1 MKKNI
6 TIVVLLLSLFLLVGC
21 NKDNKKSES
30 VIPHSYK
37 ELKEI
42 AKKDENISVFEIDT
56 DDPDIQQSIV
66 KNNNGGSYKYYTF
79 KSDEDAKNFYDYY
92 LTIYKSKKSDSDT
105 ENIKNDVSYELVTT
119 DKYYYIRV
127 DKNAMVAVE
136 CKIEDKDAIID
147 SLKTIKYYE

>member
-42 AKKDENISVFEIDT
+42 AKKDENIC
-56 DDPDIQQSIV
+56 
-66 KNNNGGSYKYYTF
+66 YKYYTF

>member
-6 TIVVLLLSLFLLVGC
+6 TIVVLILSLFLLVGC

-37 ELKEI
+37 ELKKI
-42 AKKDENISVFEIDT
+42 AKKDENISVFEMDN

-92 LTIYKSKKSDSDT
+92 LTIYKSKKSDGDT

-136 CKIEDKDAIID
+136 CKIEYKDAIID

>member
-42 AKKDENISVFEIDT
+42 AKKDENMSVFEIDT